1 MDPTYVRDLV
11 PSILS
16 YEKVI
21 KNYEKGIKKGD
32 FYEETLGGD
41 LNYPDW

>member
-1 MDPTYVRDLV
+1 MDPIYVRDLV

-21 KNYEKGIKKGD
+21 KNYEKGIKKVI
-32 FYEETLGGD
+32 FMKKLLVEI
-41 LNYPDW
+41 